1 MGFYNFVINLG
12 GLVLFAIIA
21 LAIILPLILHEV
33 EAEIS
38 LGIKDYFE
46 ERERQKTARK
56 LLEVQKEREALGVA
70 EDKDLLEDED
80 IDLEDVVSEDELK
93 ATEKHR
99 NQ

>member
-1 MGFYNFVINLG
+1 MGFYNFILNLG

-93 ATEKHR
+93 ATEKRR